1 MTCLYVTVALIDIGA
16 SKAAIDIEKQLPI
29 IPVITHTRPG
39 GFVLKILL
47 FAVIVTCVIVFFGR
61 YKKMNAEQKR
71 KALWR
76 VGVGAFIGILVLLV
90 VTGRMHW
97 VGAALGALIPFLRNA
112 YGLVTQLLP
121 FWLQRKKSEQAHEQG
136 PIHPPVD
143 TGNMTLAEALGI
155 LGLDGDVSKGE
166 ITPVKVQDA
175 HRRLIQKLHPDRGGN
190 DYLAAKINQARD
202 YLLKHLQ
209 H

>member
-1 MTCLYVTVALIDIGA
+1 MPT
-16 SKAAIDIEKQLPI
+16 
-29 IPVITHTRPG
+29 G

-47 FAVIVTCVIVFFGR
+47 FAVMVTCVIIFFGR
-61 YKKMNAEQKR
+61 YKKMNAEQKK

-76 VGVGAFIGILVLLV
+76 AGVGAFIGILILLV
-90 VTGRMHW
+90 LTGRMHW

-121 FWLQRKKSEQAHEQG
+121 FSMQRKNADQTREQEPAH
-136 PIHPPVD
+136 PAAT
-143 TGNMTLAEALGI
+143 TGNMTTPEALGM
-155 LGLDGDVSKGE
+155 LGLEGDINKGE
-166 ITPVKVQDA
+166 ITAQKVQEA

-202 YLLKHLQ
+202 YLLKLLRQ
-209 H
+209 